1 MLIRRLIPVIRHTK
15 LPSPTVYS
23 AVAYQRTSNVCDDV
37 IQEGKKKRFWCER
50 SLEDYRFFR
59 QVARPT
65 KQLNPR
71 YIVVARKGIFLLFSL
86 NAHPDTKNLGVK

>member
-1 MLIRRLIPVIRHTK
+1 
-15 LPSPTVYS
+15 
-23 AVAYQRTSNVCDDV
+23 VCDDV

-86 NAHPDTKNLGVK
+86 NAHPDTKTLE